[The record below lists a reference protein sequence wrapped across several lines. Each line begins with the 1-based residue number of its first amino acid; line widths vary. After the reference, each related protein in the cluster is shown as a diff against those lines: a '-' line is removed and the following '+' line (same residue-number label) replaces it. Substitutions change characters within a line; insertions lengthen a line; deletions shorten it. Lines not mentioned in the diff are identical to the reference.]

1 MANYKSQ
8 GRLSLKGN
16 FKATRIAIVYTN
28 WNQDVVGLMLNE
40 TVKALANAG
49 LVRKNIVEVMVPGSF
64 EIPNMTRFLMQQ
76 KKYDAI
82 ITLGAI
88 IKGETMHDVVLAH
101 AVTDA
106 LCALSHEPKA
116 VPIILGVL
124 TTNNHKQAMARAN
137 GKSGNKGKDCAE
149 AALQMISLQTTKT

>member
-1 MANYKSQ
+1 MANYQSQ
-8 GRLSLKGN
+8 GKLSLKGN
-16 FKATRIAIVYTN
+16 FKTTRIAIIYTN
-28 WNQDVVGLMLNE
+28 WNQDVVGLMLSE
-40 TVKALANAG
+40 SIKSLTEAG
-49 LVRKNIVEVMVPGSF
+49 VARKNIVELMVPGSF

-101 AVTDA
+101 SVTDA
-106 LCALSHEPKA
+106 LCALSYEPKA

-149 AALQMISLQTTKT
+149 AALQMISLQTKKA

>member
-8 GRLSLKGN
+8 GSLSLKGN
-16 FKATRIAIVYTN
+16 FKATRIAIIYTN

-40 TVKALANAG
+40 SVKALSTAG
-49 LVRKNIVEVMVPGSF
+49 LLRKNIIEVMVPGSF
-64 EIPNMTRFLMQQ
+64 EIPNMTRFLLQQ

-88 IKGETMHDVVLAH
+88 IKGETMHDVVLAN

-106 LCALSHEPKA
+106 LCALSCEPKTI
-116 VPIILGVL
+116 PIILGVL

-149 AALQMISLQTTKT
+149 AALQMISLQTKKA

>member
-1 MANYKSQ
+1 MANYQSQ
-8 GRLSLKGN
+8 GSLILKGN
-16 FKATRIAIVYTN
+16 FKAKRIAVIYTN
-28 WNQDVVGLMLNE
+28 WNQDVVGMMREECAKTL
-40 TVKALANAG
+40 LANG
-49 LVRKNIVEVMVPGSF
+49 VLRKNIYEVVVPGSF
-64 EIPNMTRFLMQQ
+64 EIPNMTRFLMNQ

-106 LCALSHEPKA
+106 LCALSAEAKA

-124 TTNNHKQAMARAN
+124 TTNNHKQALARAN

-149 AALQMISLQTTKT
+149 AALQMLQLQVKKS